1 MAVSRLRGQRPRRPP
16 GAAIVRRT
24 RGAEFTPLQRFLPR
38 LVHGLAAAAALLAM
52 FVLPSPMALAA
63 GEFATPYTLVET
75 PAALG
80 TAPGITLRGAL
91 MLHPARLPPPHP
103 HEMSGL
109 AWDADAGRLYAVTD
123 NGLLVHLEAHF
134 QDGWLR
140 DVRWLATYPLRDA
153 GGSPLAGRHAD
164 AEGLVARRSGNGIAD
179 DTELVVSFER
189 VPRLVRYTVDGR
201 LLGSEPLP
209 AALAGNVAWAGANLQ
224 LEALTEHPAL
234 GLVMAP
240 ERPLRDAP
248 QTLVTLYAAP
258 SRQWQL
264 PAFDASASTVV
275 GLETMSDG
283 ALLLLERRYVNLF
296 FPIRFSLRR
305 LELPAAG
312 GSASTRTLAV
322 LDNTAGWSVDNFESV
337 ARHGSTTYFMV
348 SDDNRHPLQH
358 TLLIYFGINEGQ
370 TARSRAA
377 LSARA
382 GAASIPPGCTDA
394 CDSRAD
400 GR

>member
-1 MAVSRLRGQRPRRPP
+1 MLRPRRERPRRPSP
-16 GAAIVRRT
+16 GAPIVRCT
-24 RGAEFTPLQRFLPR
+24 RGAEFTPLPYFVSYFVTWRSA
-38 LVHGLAAAAALLAM
+38 LVALLAM
-52 FVLPSPMALAA
+52 LAVPPPVVLA
-63 GEFATPYTLVET
+63 GGDFATPYTLVEAP
-75 PAALG
+75 PALDA
-80 TAPGITLRGAL
+80 APGITLRGAL

-109 AWDADAGRLYAVTD
+109 AWDADAACLYAVTD
-123 NGLLVHLEAHF
+123 NGLLVHLEPRF
-134 QDGWLR
+134 EDGRLR
-140 DVRWLATYPLRDA
+140 DLRWLATYPLRDA
-153 GGSPLAGRHAD
+153 DGTPLSGRHAD
-164 AEGLVARRSGNGIAD
+164 AEGLVARHGGNGIVD

-189 VPRLVRYTVDGR
+189 VPRLARYTPDGR

-209 AALAGNVAWAGANLQ
+209 TALAGRAAWAGANLQ

-248 QTLVTLYAAP
+248 QAFVTLYAAP

-264 PAFDASASTVV
+264 AAFDAPAGTVV

-305 LELPAAG
+305 LELPPAG
-312 GSASTRTLAV
+312 GTATARTLAV

-337 ARHGSTTYFMV
+337 ARHGNVTYFMV

-358 TLLIYFGINEGQ
+358 TLLVYFAVNEAE
-370 TARSRAA
+370 TALPRAA
-377 LSARA
+377 FSVRA
-382 GAASIPPGCTDA
+382 GAASTRPGCTDA
-394 CDSRAD
+394 CGNRAD